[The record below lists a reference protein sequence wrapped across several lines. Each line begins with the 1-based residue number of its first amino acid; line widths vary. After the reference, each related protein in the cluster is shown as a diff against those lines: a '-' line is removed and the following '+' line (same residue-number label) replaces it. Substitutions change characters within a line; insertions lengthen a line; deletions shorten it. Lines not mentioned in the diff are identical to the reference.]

1 MARAAEDAPL
11 VAIASRADLRD
22 WLAANHAT
30 RGTVWLYIWKKPSPD
45 HVPYEAVVEEL
56 ICWGWIDS
64 LPRSL
69 DATRSLLMV
78 APRNPKSAWSAIN
91 KGHVQR
97 ARAAGVMTPAGEA
110 KIAQAVAN
118 GQWDFLNDVEA
129 LVVPDDLAAA
139 LAASGGTARWDA
151 YPRSIRRGVLELVK
165 TAKTPPTRGA
175 RIAEIAAS
183 AAAGLRPKAFRR

>member
-1 MARAAEDAPL
+1 MARAAENAPM
-11 VAIASRADLRD
+11 VPIGSRKDLRD

-30 RGTVWLYIWKKPSPD
+30 SGTVWLCIWKKPNPD
-45 HVPYEAVVEEL
+45 HVPYEVIVEEL

-64 LPRSL
+64 LPRAF
-69 DATRSLLMV
+69 DAARSLLMV

-91 KGHVQR
+91 KGHVAR
-97 ARAAGVMTPAGEA
+97 ARASGAMTAAGEA

-139 LAASGGTARWDA
+139 LATSGGAAQWAA
-151 YPRSIRRGVLELVK
+151 YPRSIQRGVLELVK
-165 TAKTPPTRGA
+165 TAKTQPTRSA